1 MEADKAKYV
10 RSTAVVSRL
19 IADETLVVPIRSG
32 VGDLDAIYSFNPL
45 GSDLWALLE
54 KEVSVEEMCVWV
66 TEHYEVTQEQA
77 MGDIHEFVGELVGT
91 GLVTSVA

>member
-1 MEADKAKYV
+1 M

-45 GSDLWALLE
+45 GTDLWALLE
-54 KEVSVEEMCVWV
+54 KEVSLEEMCAWV
-66 TEHYEVTQEQA
+66 TEHYEVTEERA
-77 MGDIHEFVGELVGT
+77 LGDIREFVGELVGT